1 MCFNVKIFYAEV
13 QGTFLCTVSII
24 RLNNKLLI
32 RFNRSNS
39 ERDGDR
45 NTDKQTEGKIY
56 IYITDR
62 GERDVSEMPSFVKA
76 C

>member
-1 MCFNVKIFYAEV
+1 MYCFDNKIKY
-13 QGTFLCTVSII
+13 
-24 RLNNKLLI
+24 KLLI

-45 NTDKQTEGKIY
+45 NTDKQTEGKTDIY
-56 IYITDR
+56 TGR
-62 GERDVSEMPSFVKA
+62 GEKDISEMPSIVTA